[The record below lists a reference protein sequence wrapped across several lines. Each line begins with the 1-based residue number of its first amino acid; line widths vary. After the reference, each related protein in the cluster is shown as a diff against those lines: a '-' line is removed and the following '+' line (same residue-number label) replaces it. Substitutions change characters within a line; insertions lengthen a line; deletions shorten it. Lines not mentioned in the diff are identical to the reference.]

1 MIIAVDFDGTIVEHR
16 YPDIGRE
23 KPFATETLKKLAKE
37 HHQLILWTVREGK
50 LLQEAIDFCRERGV
64 EFYAVN
70 RNYPEEKHPQTRKL
84 KAELW
89 IDDRNLGGLPD
100 WGTIYRMIKEN
111 KAFQE
116 LKHQDEYEHP
126 AVSPTCFFR
135 KFFILAGIVCSILL
149 YSCSSYQK
157 IPYLQDIEVV
167 NDDKEV
173 LPMYDAHIRAKDL
186 LTITVNTTDP
196 EAAAPFNLT
205 VQSVQTSNQTQLVT
219 QQAALQQYLVD
230 NEGNIDFPVLGK
242 LHVGGLTKN
251 EAENLIR
258 EKLQPYLRE
267 TPIVTVRMVNYKIS
281 VLGEVAKPGTFTISN
296 EKVNV
301 LEALAMAGDMTIW
314 GLRDNVKLVR
324 EEEDGHRTIVILNLN
339 RADMVDSPYYYLQQ
353 NDILY
358 VSPNK
363 TKAKNSDIG
372 QSTSLWVSATSILVS
387 IASLLVTI
395 FK

>member
-16 YPDIGRE
+16 YPDIGPE
-23 KPFATETLKKLAKE
+23 KPFAIETLKKLAKE

-50 LLQEAIDFCRERGV
+50 HLQEAVDFCRERGL

-70 RNYPEEKHPQTRKL
+70 RNYPEENHPHTRKL
-84 KAELW
+84 NAELW

-100 WGTIYRMIKEN
+100 WGTIYRMIQKN
-111 KAFQE
+111 WTFQD
-116 LKHQDEYEHP
+116 LKKQDEYEHL

-135 KFFILAGIVCSILL
+135 KFFNLMGILCIILL
-149 YSCSSYQK
+149 CGCTSYQK
-157 IPYLQDIEVV
+157 IPYLQDIEAV
-167 NDDKEV
+167 NDNQEI
-173 LPMYDAHIRAKDL
+173 PSMYNAHIRAKDL

-205 VQSVQTSNQTQLVT
+205 VQSAMTANGTQLVT
-219 QQAALQQYLVD
+219 QQAALQQYQVN
-230 NEGNIDFPVLGK
+230 NEGIIDFPVLGK

-251 EAENLIR
+251 EAENLIQ
-258 EKLQPYLRE
+258 EKLKPYLKE

-324 EEEDGHRTIVILNLN
+324 EEEDGRQKIIVLNLN
-339 RADMVDSPYYYLQQ
+339 KADMIESPYYYLQQ

-372 QSTSLWVSATSILVS
+372 QSTSLWVSGTSILVS